1 MRLSN
6 ELPARGTSYDYYSSF
21 PAFRA
26 LMDAQSSKLLYM
38 MQRLINYQGAGGSVI
53 GGQIN
58 RDFDERFE
66 SLIEV
71 NDELLERV
79 GAALDAHERGQQ
91 PAAATSKQQQKPQQS
106 NQPTQTL
113 TPASA
118 AAVRF
123 LAARIVARPQ
133 DQFQL
138 KPDNSAA
145 PFRSRL
151 RVKHNA
157 LQAGAAAEQL
167 AMQPGQHPYG
177 PELDA
182 FTPEER
188 FLGSPPSPQQPPAPP
203 PPQRLDETELTLVQ
217 TTDDLAELL
226 ALLDGERELAVDLE
240 AHSYRSYLGITCL
253 IQISTRTRD
262 FIVDTLRL
270 WDHVWQLNRIFT
282 NPKILKVLHGS
293 SGDLAWLQRDFGIYM
308 VNLFDTYLASHTLS
322 MPRHS
327 LAHLVQTYCGFAL
340 DKQYQLADWRVR
352 PLPAEMLRYARCD
365 TRYLLYIADRMRA
378 ELWRRADGQP
388 DLVLR
393 VFDASRRLCRELYK
407 KPSLGADDYRQ
418 LLAKSRKAF
427 NSGQI
432 HALERLYAWRDATA
446 RVEDE
451 SVAYVL
457 PDHMLLA
464 VCDLLPRE
472 FTGVLAC
479 CNPVPPLVRKYVHDL
494 HRIVLEARELRPAD
508 AAGRKSVGGGSGG
521 DGNVGSGV
529 TDPASVANA
538 SLSYAAAEPT
548 VRQLPQHRCPH
559 DLSHFGDDD
568 FACASP
574 PPSPTTSPSSWKT
587 TPAARCFG
595 LLTKTGGEAADELLR
610 ATLGRLVSPFY
621 SVPARPEAYF
631 VVKATP
637 PDETEE
643 DLDGSNQEA
652 TTAAAPAAAAE
663 EEKAPFLQPTQ
674 RKHRRPR
681 PPKAA
686 TSSTQADADEAES
699 AEADQP
705 ESGSFDYDRAA
716 VELASRAMDRFP
728 IRDPL
733 NLIGGGKRRC
743 GGRAKLHAIPML
755 GGTVPFATVA
765 AAALVCLLTALS
777 VRPAGALTCSELNT
791 THKGVL
797 QPLFGQ
803 SFTLTLSPSSNK
815 IIVRICGPA
824 SDFELFA
831 DSAALLVPSHG
842 SGGTVVKLGL
852 VSSGQMYLGTGWML
866 LVYTGGDPYSAS
878 DNSGSNPQCNG
889 SRSVR
894 IVMEC
899 NPGIYAP
906 ELDFVGEIRNEP
918 SQCHHLFSMQHY
930 SLCGL
935 IPDPAAGGSLAPLAV
950 V

>member
-1 MRLSN
+1 GEPTANRTGADCVPKLIASMRLSN

-167 AMQPGQHPYG
+167 VMQPGQHPYG

-308 VNLFDTYLASHTLS
+308 VNLFDTYLASHILS

-393 VFDASRRLCRELYK
+393 VFDASRRLCLELYK

-494 HRIVLEARELRPAD
+494 HRIVLEARELRPAE

-521 DGNVGSGV
+521 GGGNVGSGV

-574 PPSPTTSPSSWKT
+574 PPSPSPTTSPSSWKT

-595 LLTKTGGEAADELLR
+595 LLTATGGEAADELLR

-743 GGRAKLHAIPML
+743 GGR
-755 GGTVPFATVA
+755 G
-765 AAALVCLLTALS
+765 
-777 VRPAGALTCSELNT
+777 R
-791 THKGVL
+791 
-797 QPLFGQ
+797 
-803 SFTLTLSPSSNK
+803 
-815 IIVRICGPA
+815 
-824 SDFELFA
+824 
-831 DSAALLVPSHG
+831 G
-842 SGGTVVKLGL
+842 SGG
-852 VSSGQMYLGTGWML
+852 
-866 LVYTGGDPYSAS
+866 P
-878 DNSGSNPQCNG
+878 
-889 SRSVR
+889 SRLAKYR
-894 IVMEC
+894 
-899 NPGIYAP
+899 
-906 ELDFVGEIRNEP
+906 RK
-918 SQCHHLFSMQHY
+918 QQQQQHF
-930 SLCGL
+930 
-935 IPDPAAGGSLAPLAV
+935 
-950 V
+950 